1 MADNKKQYEEA
12 MKNLEALV
20 NKQKALNK
28 SIESMKESWSSIS
41 SEVFKISGAEWFDK
55 VPMAAKDIKKIN
67 DEIKNLENELGS
79 LENSFNNALNQD
91 NNYDKLKALS
101 DDYFSELTKGLDG
114 YEKDTIEYYDQKAKL
129 EKKLLSDL
137 KKSQKE
143 ISSMS
148 QDDLT
153 AMLEHLHLGGQLSDV
168 YGELNDESQRLL
180 LNISKNPEEMMEMDN
195 AARKVQS
202 SIDELNGKIKDG
214 TKETISF
221 GKAFSAMRKN
231 IVQDG
236 IGALLEFDKVLNK
249 VQKETGINMDGNS
262 QKFGELTRNVAQ
274 FGMSVEQAGQMMAD
288 MSDELN
294 TTNFSVL
301 SKAAE
306 DFAAIEGATGAS
318 SKEITT
324 ISGQLMRM
332 GKSSEAVKDYFD
344 DASKMAQKFGVSS
357 KRAIDGI
364 SRNITKM
371 RSMGFVGGEKSLAK
385 MVVTA
390 EKLNQ
395 NIDEVFDVA
404 KRARTIE
411 GAMEM
416 ASELQLAGGS
426 FANINPMDLLAAAR
440 KGPAELQ
447 KILTQMGSD
456 VGRFNKETGQYEFDP
471 VDVDRL
477 QMVADATGQSLDNIM
492 NGIQK
497 SGLDKEKL
505 EPFSGMMDGLDEA
518 DKALAQSSLGDMM
531 KWDEKSGSFKIDADN
546 DLAKKMGID
555 SIDDINGDMITTM
568 LQTKKDDA
576 KNLEEQNKRNQS
588 FQESLKNFWDSIQS
602 LFYIFEPVLSSLTK
616 AIQFITKAFTGFMGL
631 LDGLGVFGTII
642 KWAIPLFL
650 LASTTF
656 GTSVTSFITKGVSG
670 FAKGIAGS
678 FSKIKGLFG
687 GAGKTG
693 TTDISSNA
701 QGPKPGV
708 GGGLKSLAEGLG
720 SMGTTP
726 GVLKGILAVALS
738 GPAFLLFVPALPGL
752 LIMAGIGAMDK
763 LIVKGFTAIADGLAA
778 FGNAGGI
785 FKGIAAIALASIPLA
800 IFGPLSVMLLPLALI
815 GALAPLIEGGFKAIA
830 NGIGFMGQNLGN
842 IVKGSLAILVVGA
855 AMIPFAIAASYMS
868 DIDWMSVLAGVGI
881 MALVMVGLIAVG
893 AMAMTV
899 GWLILAGAG
908 LLAAAGVA
916 MAVAAWGLNSMG
928 EAFGKLSEIDTSN
941 LGSLAS
947 VMFLLGPGLLAF
959 SAALIVLSFVSFESL
974 SQLGGI
980 LTQLGAVNI
989 GNLSALGTALGSMAP
1004 GLSEFAWSAMAFAN
1018 PIALL
1023 GIWAMT
1029 SALSDLVTVMAPLA
1043 SALTLGS
1050 GSLNSFASGL
1060 DRLATAANAL
1070 SDDKLERLQ
1079 KISEAMASASAAGN
1093 VADVVT
1099 AISGGGAGGAG
1110 AEPRKIEIDIKLN
1123 GRDVQYQIV
1132 KDTAVHK

>member
-1 MADNKKQYEEA
+1 MADNKKQYQEA
-12 MKNLEALV
+12 MKNLEAML

-55 VPMAAKDIKKIN
+55 VPMAAEDIKKIN
-67 DEIKNLENELGS
+67 NEINNLQGELTS
-79 LENSFNNALNQD
+79 LEKSFDKALDQD
-91 NNYDKLKALS
+91 QNYKKLKILGDSYFADLAEGLKGYDK
-101 DDYFSELTKGLDG
+101 
-114 YEKDTIEYYDQKAKL
+114 DTVAYYDQKAKL

-143 ISSMS
+143 ISSMN
-148 QDDLT
+148 QDDLS

-180 LNISKNPEEMMEMDN
+180 LNISKDPAAMMEIDN

-214 TKETISF
+214 TKEAVSF
-221 GKAFSAMRKN
+221 GKAFSAMGKN
-231 IVQDG
+231 ITEKG

-249 VQKETGINMDGNS
+249 VQKETGINMDDNS
-262 QKFGELTRNVAQ
+262 EKFGELSRNVAQ

-344 DASKMAQKFGVSS
+344 EASKMAQKFGVSS

-395 NIDEVFDVA
+395 NVDEVFDVA
-404 KRARTIE
+404 KRARSIE

-447 KILTQMGSD
+447 KILTSMGKD
-456 VGRFNKETGQYEFDP
+456 VGRFNKETGEYEFDP
-471 VDVDRL
+471 VDIDRL

-505 EPFSGMMDGLDEA
+505 EPFAGMMDGLDEA
-518 DKALAQSSLGDMM
+518 DKALAESSIGDMM
-531 KWDEKSGSFKIDADN
+531 KFNKDTGKMEIDASN

-588 FQESLKNFWDSIQS
+588 FQDALKNFWDSIQS
-602 LFYIFEPVLSSLTK
+602 LFYIFEPVLSGLTT
-616 AIQFITKAFTGFMGL
+616 AIQFITKMFTSAMGF
-631 LDGLGVFGTII
+631 LDKIPYLGAVL
-642 KWAIPLFL
+642 KWAIPALLLFG
-650 LASTTF
+650 TTF
-656 GTSVTSFITKGVSG
+656 GTSVTSFITKGVGG
-670 FAKGIAGS
+670 FVKGITGS
-678 FSKIKGLFG
+678 LTKFKGMFG
-687 GAGKTG
+687 GANKTG
-693 TTDISSNA
+693 TTDLASNA
-701 QGPKPGV
+701 EGPKSGA

-726 GVLKGILAVALS
+726 GVLKGILAVALA

-763 LIVKGFTAIADGLAA
+763 LIVKGFTAIAEGLGA
-778 FGNAGGI
+778 FGNTAGI
-785 FKGIAAIALASIPLA
+785 FKGIGALALASIPLA
-800 IFGPLSVMLLPLALI
+800 IFGPLSLMLLPLALI

-830 NGIGFMGQNLGN
+830 NGIGYMGQSMGN
-842 IVKGSLAILVVGA
+842 IIKGSLAILVVGA
-855 AMIPFAIAASYMS
+855 AMIPFAYAASMMS
-868 DIDWMSVLAGVGI
+868 DIDWMNVLAGVGI
-881 MALVMVGLIAVG
+881 MALVLVGLIAVG
-893 AMAMTV
+893 MMAMTV

-908 LLAAAGVA
+908 LLAAAGLA
-916 MAVAAWGLNSMG
+916 MMVAAAGLSSMG
-928 EAFGKLSEIDTSN
+928 EAFSVLENVDASSLGDLSMAM
-941 LGSLAS
+941 L
-947 VMFLLGPGLLAF
+947 MLGPGLLAF
-959 SAALIVLSFVSFESL
+959 SFAMLALSFVSFDSL
-974 SQLGGI
+974 KQLGTT
-980 LTQLGAVNI
+980 LEQLGAVNV
-989 GNLSALGTALGSMAP
+989 GNLSALGSVLGSIAP
-1004 GLSEFAWSAMAFAN
+1004 GLSDFAWSAMAFAN
-1018 PIALL
+1018 PIALF

-1029 SALSDLVTVMAPLA
+1029 SALSGLVGVMTPLA

-1050 GSLNSFASGL
+1050 NSLNSFASGL
-1060 DRLATAANAL
+1060 DKLSTAANAL

-1093 VADVVT
+1093 VANVMT
-1099 AISGGGAGGAG
+1099 AVAGGGATGGG
-1110 AEPRKIEIDIKLN
+1110 GEPRKIEIDIKLN